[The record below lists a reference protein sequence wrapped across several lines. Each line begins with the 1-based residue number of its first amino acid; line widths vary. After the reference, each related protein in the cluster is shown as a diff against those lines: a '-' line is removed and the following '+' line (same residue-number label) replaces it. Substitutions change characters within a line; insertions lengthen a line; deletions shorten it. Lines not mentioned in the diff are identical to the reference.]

1 MRLLCTS
8 IMSHGAF
15 FPSNPFFF
23 LPTCRRELNYRFR
36 SKGYST
42 DYLFDFS
49 IATDIKNST
58 SRVIYFDQ
66 GHLGMSREYL
76 IKGEYK
82 LTKGSQSPDFGE
94 SEKSGCAVK
103 QCALECCFLRQP

>member
-1 MRLLCTS
+1 MFIDSRQQ
-8 IMSHGAF
+8 
-15 FPSNPFFF
+15 
-23 LPTCRRELNYRFR
+23 LNYRFR

-58 SRVIYFDQ
+58 QRVIYFDQ

-76 IKGEYK
+76 IKGK
-82 LTKGSQSPDFGE
+82 TKI
-94 SEKSGCAVK
+94 
-103 QCALECCFLRQP
+103 